1 MAKQSKFARG
11 VLLAAGILFLCAAV
25 YFLAY
30 DIHAYAHQFE
40 ERGWPAAEATVI
52 HVEPHREGGR
62 GHRHTRYNIY
72 YQYEAEGSL
81 YTGIIYDL
89 NAPKD
94 YGETFF
100 VKYDPSAPADS
111 THYLEP
117 EFGLLVSGV
126 LGFVVFGLA
135 GWHMVRSAWRRGGKG
150 GARRQ
155 DQKA

>member
-62 GHRHTRYNIY
+62 GHRHTRYN
-72 YQYEAEGSL
+72 
-81 YTGIIYDL
+81 TGIIYDL

-94 YGETFF
+94 YGESFS
-100 VKYDPSAPADS
+100 VKYDPSAPSDS

-126 LGFVVFGLA
+126 LGFAVFGLA